1 MSCQSHLWCVL
12 GDPKTLK
19 TILFGLDYIS
29 LRLQL
34 EGWLNV
40 GGGGGECKV
49 CDSIVV
55 ADTFQS
61 TVQRCTFHI
70 NHHFDYNSQG
80 VVYLITCGKCSK
92 QYVGNTVTSFRL
104 RFNNHKSSLNRFSKG
119 QRGLCGYISLKRAI
133 RVLMIL
139 KHRLSISRMLI
150 NLQRGKVFGLK
161 N

>member
-1 MSCQSHLWCVL
+1 V
-12 GDPKTLK
+12 G
-19 TILFGLDYIS
+19 G
-29 LRLQL
+29 
-34 EGWLNV
+34 GG

-61 TVQRCTFHI
+61 TVQRRTFHI
-70 NHHFDYNSQG
+70 NHHFGCNSQG

-119 QRGLCGYISLKRAI
+119 QRGLCGQHLKRAI
-133 RVLMIL
+133 RVLMISL